1 MAQVVRRLHH
11 LAVVLERQLGFEPVV
26 VGRALGRFAD
36 GQARLGGGPIDA
48 YAGESY
54 LAVTTRA
61 AKAGDPVAEQ
71 ALEGISNVLRN
82 REKRFTL
89 VYEFTAPAVAR
100 REPSRLIKFI
110 VTPTLSVAACQ
121 VKAIEVVDRAVPAR
135 LVGADGGVR
144 SIVQVALAGLG
155 SATPPELESTMK
167 V

>member
-1 MAQVVRRLHH
+1 V
-11 LAVVLERQLGFEPVV
+11 LAGATV
-26 VGRALGRFAD
+26 
-36 GQARLGGGPIDA
+36 
-48 YAGESY
+48 ES
-54 LAVTTRA
+54 
-61 AKAGDPVAEQ
+61 
-71 ALEGISNVLRN
+71 
-82 REKRFTL
+82 

>member
-1 MAQVVRRLHH
+1 M
-11 LAVVLERQLGFEPVV
+11 
-26 VGRALGRFAD
+26 
-36 GQARLGGGPIDA
+36 
-48 YAGESY
+48 
-54 LAVTTRA
+54 
-61 AKAGDPVAEQ
+61 
-71 ALEGISNVLRN
+71 
-82 REKRFTL
+82 
-89 VYEFTAPAVAR
+89 
-100 REPSRLIKFI
+100 IKFI